1 MVNTGWQEFTYLKGI
16 VPERTPVENVTNNLR
31 QRIEHTFIFL
41 QQKLSLACENR
52 SKIDYDIF
60 DQKDKMESHFENPV

>member
-31 QRIEHTFIFL
+31 QRIEHAFIL
-41 QQKLSLACENR
+41 QQQKLSLVCEIR
-52 SKIDYDIF
+52 FKIDYTIF
-60 DQKDKMESHFENPV
+60 DQKDKMESHFEHPV